1 MPYHSDSCS
10 RELEEKIKHVRNV
23 VKHWGMSLKGGK
35 GFSVH
40 VPSLSTSR
48 DFEIWYMW
56 YNWDPLPI
64 TMSWAVYC
72 WHFRRWMCLEMC
84 PVHWSFPCQ
93 IPRCFWS
100 RHQPLRS
107 WAMCQTTGLTA
118 SIGTRH
124 LKCRDVALQTQLAP
138 VFLLMYLLPAD
149 PSCITLKI
157 AKYVFNV
164 CHCMHTH
171 AIQVIAEE

>member
-1 MPYHSDSCS
+1 
-10 RELEEKIKHVRNV
+10 
-23 VKHWGMSLKGGK
+23 
-35 GFSVH
+35 
-40 VPSLSTSR
+40 
-48 DFEIWYMW
+48 
-56 YNWDPLPI
+56 
-64 TMSWAVYC
+64 
-72 WHFRRWMCLEMC
+72 
-84 PVHWSFPCQ
+84 
-93 IPRCFWS
+93 
-100 RHQPLRS
+100 
-107 WAMCQTTGLTA
+107 MCQTTGLTA

-138 VFLLMYLLPAD
+138 VFLLMYMLPAD